1 RVPARGERAP
11 AARHAR
17 RGWRRRLAHPRL
29 LPRGS
34 RERRRPDQPA
44 RGRARLGL
52 LRRRRPQEAARGLG
66 AAMRFR
72 LAWLLLAALC
82 SATAQAQMAGR
93 KAGSEND
100 FTFFGGFRTGG
111 DLMEATTEQ
120 DLHADT
126 TPSFALAIDIAYEP
140 RKQLQLF
147 YSHQKTQ
154 LTPATVP
161 APVVTDRTPLRID
174 YLHIGGTAFFEDT
187 GEGGYATAGVG
198 ATRIT
203 PASRGLPPDTTPS
216 LSIAFGYM
224 VPPVPALAPPP
235 ERRGSPPGADSRGGL
250 FCKPGP
256 PCPASIKGDGFYQGE
271 GLIGL
276 TARF

>member
-1 RVPARGERAP
+1 
-11 AARHAR
+11 
-17 RGWRRRLAHPRL
+17 
-29 LPRGS
+29 
-34 RERRRPDQPA
+34 
-44 RGRARLGL
+44 
-52 LRRRRPQEAARGLG
+52 
-66 AAMRFR
+66 MRFR
-72 LAWLLLAALC
+72 LAWILLAALC
-82 SATAQAQMAGR
+82 SASAQAQMLGR
-93 KAGSEND
+93 MAGSEND

-161 APVVTDRTPLRID
+161 APVVTGRTPLRIE
-174 YLHIGGTAFFEDT
+174 YLHVGGTAFFDET
-187 GEGGYATAGVG
+187 GEGGYAAAGVG
-198 ATRIT
+198 ATRLT
-203 PASRGLPPDTTPS
+203 PDAPGLSAETKPS

-224 VPPVPALAPPP
+224 VPIVPGLALRF
-235 ERRGSPPGADSRGGL
+235 ELRGYATWVDSKGGL
-250 FCKPGP
+250 FCGNGAA
-256 PCPASIKGDGFYQGE
+256 CPASIKGDGFYQGE

>member
-1 RVPARGERAP
+1 M
-11 AARHAR
+11 
-17 RGWRRRLAHPRL
+17 RLS
-29 LPRGS
+29 G
-34 RERRRPDQPA
+34 
-44 RGRARLGL
+44 
-52 LRRRRPQEAARGLG
+52 
-66 AAMRFR
+66 
-72 LAWLLLAALC
+72 AWLLLAALC
-82 SATAQAQMAGR
+82 PAAAQAQMLGR

-100 FTFFGGFRTGG
+100 FTFFGGFRSGG

-147 YSHQKTQ
+147 YSRQKTQ

-161 APVVTDRTPLRID
+161 APVVTDRTPLRIE
-174 YLHIGGTAFFEDT
+174 YLHLGGTAFFDET

-198 ATRIT
+198 ATRFT
-203 PASRGLPPDTTPS
+203 PDAPGLSAETKPS

-224 VPPVPALAPPP
+224 VPIVPGLALRL
-235 ERRGSPPGADSRGGL
+235 EVRGYATWVDSKGEL
-250 FCKPGP
+250 FCGNGAA
-256 PCPASIKGDGFYQGE
+256 CPVSIKGDGFYQGE

>member
-1 RVPARGERAP
+1 M
-11 AARHAR
+11 
-17 RGWRRRLAHPRL
+17 RL
-29 LPRGS
+29 
-34 RERRRPDQPA
+34 
-44 RGRARLGL
+44 
-52 LRRRRPQEAARGLG
+52 
-66 AAMRFR
+66 R

-82 SATAQAQMAGR
+82 SAAAQAQMPGR
-93 KAGSEND
+93 KAGSESD

-111 DLMEATTEQ
+111 DLMESTTEQ

-147 YSHQKTQ
+147 YSRQKTQ

-161 APVVTDRTPLRID
+161 APVVTDRTPLRIE
-174 YLHIGGTAFFEDT
+174 YLHIGGTAFFDET

-198 ATRIT
+198 ATRLT
-203 PASRGLPPDTTPS
+203 PDAPGLSPETKPS

-224 VPPVPALAPPP
+224 VPLVPGLALRL
-235 ERRGSPPGADSRGGL
+235 ELRGYATWVDSKGGL
-250 FCKPGP
+250 FCKTGST
-256 PCPASIKGDGFYQGE
+256 CPASIKGGGFYQGE

>member
-1 RVPARGERAP
+1 
-11 AARHAR
+11 
-17 RGWRRRLAHPRL
+17 
-29 LPRGS
+29 
-34 RERRRPDQPA
+34 
-44 RGRARLGL
+44 
-52 LRRRRPQEAARGLG
+52 
-66 AAMRFR
+66 MRSSCF
-72 LAWLLLAALC
+72 LLAAALC
-82 SATAQAQMAGR
+82 AGGAQAQMLGR

-147 YSHQKTQ
+147 YSRQKTQ

-161 APVVTDRTPLRID
+161 APVVTDRAPLRIE
-174 YLHIGGTAFFEDT
+174 YLHLGGTAFFDET

-198 ATRIT
+198 ATRFT
-203 PASRGLPPDTTPS
+203 PDAPGLSAETKPS

-224 VPPVPALAPPP
+224 VPLVPGLALRL
-235 ERRGSPPGADSRGGL
+235 ELRGYATWVDSKGGL
-250 FCKPGP
+250 FCGSGAA
-256 PCPASIKGDGFYQGE
+256 CPASIKGDGFYQGE